1 MGRNYTIRTGARE
14 PFLPYPF
21 TELAVTSPLAERV
34 GMTFGHEPARRDL
47 PGGKAATA
55 PPSAAAP
62 DPPALAVSRVRP
74 AAAEPHFLDQLGRDL
89 AHDREGLGQV
99 SMRYAGSPRSW

>member
-1 MGRNYTIRTGARE
+1 MAN
-14 PFLPYPF
+14 
-21 TELAVTSPLAERV
+21 PLAGRAS
-34 GMTFGHEPARRDL
+34 MAFRHEPARRDL
-47 PGGKAATA
+47 PGGEAATA

-74 AAAEPHFLDQLGRDL
+74 AATEPHFLDQIGRDL

-99 SMRYAGSPRSW
+99 SMRYSRRLSAFVVKS